1 MSDIILFEA
10 DGEAFEQAGRSNGG
24 SYWMARDFMAMLGYE
39 NFAAFDQAVNRAI
52 GTCTTL
58 GIPVVENF
66 QQCTSVV
73 DGRPTKDYKLSRF
86 ACYLV
91 AMNGDVKKPAVAA
104 AQAYFATLAEAA
116 RRYVQNARDVERV
129 QIRDEISGREKSL
142 VSVAKNAGVEQYQF
156 FQNAGY
162 RGMYNMNFSDL
173 KREKG
178 IPDEK
183 RSLLD
188 FMDKRELA
196 ANLFRIT
203 ETEAKLKSD
212 QIRGQRP
219 AELAATEVGRRVRK
233 LMIDTDGTKPE
244 DLPLTSDIKE
254 VRAGLKKA
262 AKEFVQIDGPNPGR
276 KKLPPAQDV

>member
-1 MSDIILFEA
+1 
-10 DGEAFEQAGRSNGG
+10 
-24 SYWMARDFMAMLGYE
+24 
-39 NFAAFDQAVNRAI
+39 
-52 GTCTTL
+52 
-58 GIPVVENF
+58 
-66 QQCTSVV
+66 V
-73 DGRPTKDYKLSRF
+73 DGKTTKDYKLSRF

-129 QIRDEISGREKSL
+129 QIRDEMSGREKSL
-142 VSVAKNAGVEQYQF
+142 VTVAKNAGVEQYQF

-162 RGMYNMNFSDL
+162 RGMYNMNFNDL
-173 KREKG
+173 KRAKG

-212 QIRGQRP
+212 QIHGQRP
-219 AELAATEVGRRVRK
+219 AELAATEVGHRVRK
-233 LMIDTDGTKPE
+233 MMIDTDGTKPE

-262 AKEFVQIDGPNPGR
+262 AKEFVQIDGAKPTR
-276 KKLPPAQDV
+276 KKLPPPEGV